1 MPFPVKVTLKNEDRG
16 QTVPNGFPLGPAHPP
31 FEEGPLGRDT
41 GQPLVPGRHRDR
53 KGRLEG
59 LDEGK
64 DLFGLGAGL
73 TIQPKGEA
81 NHHLA
86 YPLLGHKV
94 RERLQIASQ
103 TLALE
108 GRAALGRDPKLIA
121 DGQTDGSIPYVQ
133 G

>member
-16 QTVPNGFPLGPAHPP
+16 QTVPNGFSLGPAHPP
-31 FEEGPLGRDT
+31 FEEDPFGRNT

-53 KGRLEG
+53 KSRLER

-64 DLFGLGAGL
+64 DLLGLGSGL
-73 TIQPKGEA
+73 AIQPKGQA

-86 YPLLGHKV
+86 DPLLGHKV
-94 RERLQIASQ
+94 RERLQIASEA
-103 TLALE
+103 LALE
-108 GRAALGRDPKLIA
+108 GWAALGRDPKLVA
-121 DGQTDGSIPYVQ
+121 DGQTDGSVAYVQ